1 MQFNMPIFTQHLNTY
16 LMYFTGKSSLGKS
29 VSEALILESVNPQYN
44 KRLFPEFPP
53 KYMLGTNIVLNVKT
67 KTKNQ
72 VLYRMCYQ
80 LVFFMEQSP
89 VILWVN

>member
-67 KTKNQ
+67 KTIFLHNM
-72 VLYRMCYQ
+72 L
-80 LVFFMEQSP
+80 
-89 VILWVN
+89 